1 LNYDLG
7 IKKLEMTSKTIKAL
21 EYGIKLIGTPYD
33 YWRGG
38 ENQKESPMF
47 AQNGKVPHKLDV
59 TSLNCAG
66 LCNLMLRSIGKELP
80 YSSKTNTIGGT
91 EAYFEYYKEKSYE
104 FSINNVYPMG
114 TLLMR
119 DYRDINDQ
127 GHVAV
132 LLDDRGK
139 QALVLQSHVEGEY
152 LTSTKPGVNAMYTLA
167 DSHMN
172 FTDEEG
178 KGCYYERVVLPEDW
192 LE

>member
-1 LNYDLG
+1 
-7 IKKLEMTSKTIKAL
+7 MTSNTIKAL

-38 ENQKESPMF
+38 ENQKEAPMF
-47 AQNGKVPHKLDV
+47 AQNGPVPHQLDV

-80 YSSKTNTIGGT
+80 YSNKTNTVGGT

-104 FSINNVYPMG
+104 FSINNVYPIG

-132 LLDDRGK
+132 LLDDKGK

-167 DSHMN
+167 DSHMS